1 MANAPRIT
9 LEQWRALQAVVE
21 AGGYAQAA
29 ERLHK
34 SQSTL
39 TYAVQQIQKLL
50 GVQVFEIKGR
60 KAVLTRPG
68 QVLYRRAK
76 TLLEEAAL
84 LERGAAEMT
93 KEWQP
98 EIRLAVEV
106 IFPTWLLLESLEAFA
121 RERPETRIELY
132 ETGLTGTQ
140 ELLTEGRVDL
150 AIGSIEGTG
159 ISGMTLMP
167 VRFIAVAAPSHPLHQ
182 LGRTL
187 TERDLK
193 RHRRIF
199 LRDTGTQ
206 RKAEVSGVELRWT
219 VSNKATQIRA
229 VTMGLAFAWLPEETI
244 LAELR
249 AGQLKA
255 LPLEGG
261 SHRIA
266 QLYTSFAD
274 PEFPGHDVRDPQGAR
289 DDGVPEGEGA
299 TREEEGEAGRL
310 PYFVVVVVVLRS
322 VAEPAGVSTVVL
334 VLVVVVVSAGF
345 CGSIVTLVEDDAG
358 GGAVTTVVAGGGGGS
373 FTTVVDV
380 RSHAA
385 SEASSNPATA
395 GMSNFMGDPSGCGC
409 TLARTVREP
418 AKSLR

>member
-132 ETGLTGTQ
+132 ETVLTGTQ

-159 ISGMTLMP
+159 ISGMALMP

-274 PEFPGHDVRDPQGAR
+274 PEFPGHDVAR
-289 DDGVPEGEGA
+289 LAEILKERA
-299 TREEEGEAGRL
+299 TTACRKEKAR
-310 PYFVVVVVVLRS
+310 
-322 VAEPAGVSTVVL
+322 PAKRKGKP
-334 VLVVVVVSAGF
+334 
-345 CGSIVTLVEDDAG
+345 
-358 GGAVTTVVAGGGGGS
+358 GGS
-373 FTTVVDV
+373 LT
-380 RSHAA
+380 
-385 SEASSNPATA
+385 SS
-395 GMSNFMGDPSGCGC
+395 S
-409 TLARTVREP
+409 
-418 AKSLR
+418 